1 MSAITSGNPYL
12 VFSLLAFAVVL
23 MPGAD
28 TILVFRTSRVQGTR
42 AGLMTAVGVVTGP
55 VLWGMFSGI
64 GVALIIARDKTL
76 YVAVALL
83 GALYLV
89 YLAYGCFKSAADGSA
104 VPLDTSSEE
113 GPPGSGSMRRAYV
126 TGLLTNLLNPKIG
139 VFYLSVMPGLFRGNV
154 DPWDGGSLGLIQATM
169 GIVFLSCVA
178 FLAGKARRYLSSR
191 RASLTVEVLAGL
203 CLLAFAVYV
212 TWSVLQ
218 SPGGLKAAGLPRRP
232 V

>member
-1 MSAITSGNPYL
+1 MSAISSGNPYL

-28 TILVFRTSRVQGTR
+28 TILVFRTSRAQGTR

-64 GVALIIARDKTL
+64 GVALIVARDKTL
-76 YVAVALL
+76 YVALALL

-104 VPLDTSSEE
+104 VPLDASDE
-113 GPPGSGSMRRAYV
+113 GPRESGTMRRAYV

-139 VFYLSVMPGLFRGNV
+139 VFYLSVMPGLFRGDV

-178 FLAGKARRYLSSR
+178 FLAGRARRYLSSR
-191 RASLTVEVLAGL
+191 RASLAVEVLAGL

-218 SPGGLKAAGLPRRP
+218 SPGGLKAAGLPR
-232 V
+232 